1 MSSEG
6 DSDLL
11 LTGASGFVGSVVQHH
26 LRCAPLTLNGKI
38 VDLKDAASVTEAVA
52 ALRPNAV
59 LHLAAQTFVPRSFA
73 DPLETYE
80 INFLGT
86 FNLLSALKTG
96 GFRGKMVFVSS
107 GDVYGT
113 VKPELLPINESTP
126 PRPKNPYA
134 VSKVAAEALCIQW
147 SQTENFKISI
157 ARPFNHI
164 GPGQRPEFVLSGF
177 AKQIVE
183 IRRELKPP
191 VIEVGDIDVTR
202 DFTDVRDVVR
212 AYEMLLHRGGNAE
225 VYNVCSGV
233 ERSIRALLEKM
244 MAMAGVSAEIKTESG
259 RLRPADQKRV
269 YGSFQKIRSD
279 IGWEPSIAIEQSLR
293 EILEYWEKEIA

>member
-1 MSSEG
+1 MI
-6 DSDLL
+6 
-11 LTGASGFVGSVVQHH
+11 TGADGFVGGYVRRMLPGV
-26 LRCAPLTLNGKI
+26 PLSLEGKP
-38 VDLKDAASVTEAVA
+38 VDLRDAAAMVA
-52 ALRPNAV
+52 AVEQIRPDAV
-59 LHLAAQTFVPRSFA
+59 LHLAAQTFVPRSVA

-86 FNLLSALKTG
+86 FNLLSALKATG
-96 GFRGKMVFVSS
+96 CRGKMVFVSS
-107 GDVYGT
+107 GDVYGK
-113 VKPELLPINESTP
+113 VSPELLPITESTL
-126 PRPKNPYA
+126 PRPRNPYA

-147 SQTENFKISI
+147 SESENIEISI

-183 IRRELKPP
+183 IKRKLKPP

-212 AYEMLLHRGGNAE
+212 AYELLLDRGKKAE

-233 ERSIRALLEKM
+233 ERSIRALLQKLMEI
-244 MAMAGVSAEIKTESG
+244 AGVEAEIKTESG
-259 RLRPADQKRV
+259 RFRPADQKRV
-269 YGSFQKIRSD
+269 YGAFRKIQSD
-279 IGWEPSIAIEQSLR
+279 IGWEPSIHIEQSLR